1 MLPFSKKRR
10 AKDDKGDDKLE
21 DAAELTTLLD
31 SIHQLLVKSEL
42 VEDDD
47 KQGGGAARGKRVSA
61 DGPTPCSSK
70 LLPSTGADPFPA
82 ISGVPVA
89 PDAPEKA
96 GGKLVLSKAEVAARP
111 SALTKLVA
119 DVEAGSDNAQE
130 ALQELAAKNEEGAL
144 AALVALLRDGSA
156 GGRAKAATTLSNLA
170 LNPDSNVAIAKE
182 PGALAGLVALV
193 QDGSASGRVDAAVA
207 LSNLAVNEAN
217 KVKVARTP
225 GALGALVSVVC
236 DERVMGKA
244 IAGAAKKA
252 LSERPETKA
261 KLLQL
266 GCDLS
271 FLA

>member
-1 MLPFSKKRR
+1 M
-10 AKDDKGDDKLE
+10 
-21 DAAELTTLLD
+21 
-31 SIHQLLVKSEL
+31 
-42 VEDDD
+42 
-47 KQGGGAARGKRVSA
+47 
-61 DGPTPCSSK
+61 
-70 LLPSTGADPFPA
+70 
-82 ISGVPVA
+82 
-89 PDAPEKA
+89 
-96 GGKLVLSKAEVAARP
+96 
-111 SALTKLVA
+111 
-119 DVEAGSDNAQE
+119 
-130 ALQELAAKNEEGAL
+130 
-144 AALVALLRDGSA
+144 
-156 GGRAKAATTLSNLA
+156 A

-193 QDGSASGRVDAAVA
+193 QDESASGRVDAAVA